1 MPEVEGS
8 ALREM
13 SMHLKPV
20 RWDFV
25 GEDVQHRNGV
35 RRKSLV
41 N

>member
-1 MPEVEGS
+1 MPEVEGGAS
-8 ALREM
+8 REM

-20 RWDFV
+20 RWDFI
-25 GEDVQHRNGV
+25 GEDVWHRDGA